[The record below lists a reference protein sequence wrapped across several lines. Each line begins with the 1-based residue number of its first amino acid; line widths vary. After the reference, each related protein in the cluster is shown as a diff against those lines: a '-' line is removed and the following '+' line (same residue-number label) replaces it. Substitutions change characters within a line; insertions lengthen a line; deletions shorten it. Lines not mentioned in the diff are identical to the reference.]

1 MKVIKLQVG
10 YIGTNCYIAYCEK
23 TFQAAVIDPGGNAE
37 EIVAVLGQNNLSLSY
52 IINTHG
58 HADHVL
64 ANDKL
69 RQATGAPVLIH
80 QQDAAMLT
88 NGQRNLSMFIGGKSV
103 ALQPADH
110 FLVEGEQIDVGN
122 FSFQVLHTPGH
133 TPGGISLLT
142 EDVVFCGDTLFA
154 ESVGRTD
161 FPGGS
166 YSQLIAGIKEKLLVL
181 PDEIKVFPGHG
192 PDTTIGWER
201 KMNSLIQ

>member
-10 YIGTNCYIAYCEK
+10 YIGTNCYIVYCEK

-52 IINTHG
+52 IVNTHG

-69 RQATGAPVLIH
+69 RQATGAPVFIH
-80 QQDAAMLT
+80 QEDAAMLT
-88 NGQRNLSMFIGGKSV
+88 DGRRNLSMFIGGKSV

-110 FLVEGEQIDVGN
+110 FLAEGEQIDVGN

-142 EDVVFCGDTLFA
+142 EDGVFCGDTLFA